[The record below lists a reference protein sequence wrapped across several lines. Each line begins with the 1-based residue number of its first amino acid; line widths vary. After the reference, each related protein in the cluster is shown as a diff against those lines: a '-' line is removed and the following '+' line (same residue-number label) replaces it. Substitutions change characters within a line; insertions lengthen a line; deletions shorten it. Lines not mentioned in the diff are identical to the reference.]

1 MSQSPTVP
9 VDAQGRVDVD
19 LPCMKCGYNL
29 RTLPLDTGRCPE
41 CALPVGRSAVGNRLR
56 YCDPDWL
63 RQIGWGLNLFV
74 LSVVLVA
81 AGAGS
86 FAIMGSSAE
95 WDAFLVVPATLW
107 ACLIVAAC
115 CCVWKITKPDPM
127 TRKDEWRVNPRSLS
141 RVALVVTITLPVA
154 MIAVIGTT
162 GPNDNKAAAAV
173 TALIWAVVAP
183 TSLLCLFLYASQLAK
198 RAEARRLMWF
208 ARVAVAAPLVA
219 VALNAVYRTALVYGL
234 RSWVEQHLTPLL
246 ITSGS
251 GKPNHGLTPQQAVR
265 YGNAQLA
272 IGPWRF
278 DSWWE
283 VWDWINTLGAF
294 ASISTAALGL
304 IAMLWL
310 WPIVWRRAKQ
320 ARETWAGPTP
330 TIP

>member
-9 VDAQGRVDVD
+9 VDAQGRVNVD

-63 RQIGWGLNLFV
+63 RQIGWGLNVFV
-74 LSVVLVA
+74 LSVVLVVS
-81 AGAGS
+81 GAGS
-86 FAIMGSSAE
+86 FAIMGASAE

-141 RVALVVTITLPVA
+141 RVALIFAITLPIA
-154 MIAVIGTT
+154 MVIASGLA
-162 GPNDNKAAAAV
+162 NSYED
-173 TALIWAVVAP
+173 VVA
-183 TSLLCLFLYASQLAK
+183 TVTGFGRMVTVSVGRVCLFLYVGQLAA
-198 RAEARRLMWF
+198 RAQARRLLWF
-208 ARVAVAAPLVA
+208 TRLTVAASLIAATANV
-219 VALNAVYRTALVYGL
+219 VYFVLARLGLHAWIEQLFTPYLLAPSPGNPPNSQTA
-234 RSWVEQHLTPLL
+234 QQLL
-246 ITSGS
+246 
-251 GKPNHGLTPQQAVR
+251 
-265 YGNAQLA
+265 YFGNAQLA

-278 DSWWE
+278 DGWWQ
-283 VWDWINTLGAF
+283 VWELIRTTGLIATVV
-294 ASISTAALGL
+294 SIALGL
-304 IAMLWL
+304 VAMLWL
-310 WPIVWRRAKQ
+310 WPVVWRRARQ

-330 TIP
+330 TTP